1 MDGQKEKHIDLGPEK
16 QMLKHLGGKFHH
28 PHHPMV
34 SHCLQKSQI
43 ILLRIQALPI
53 MTPIVLISSSA
64 GSPTTGHL
72 GALVL
77 PKHVQLLPPTEFC
90 SSYLNTIGLR
100 IDSQT
105 LRKDSVQVF
114 CGDRVWE
121 MITKIPGAQIPGAGK
136 KGNR

>member
-1 MDGQKEKHIDLGPEK
+1 
-16 QMLKHLGGKFHH
+16 
-28 PHHPMV
+28 
-34 SHCLQKSQI
+34 
-43 ILLRIQALPI
+43 

-64 GSPTTGHL
+64 GSPTTSHL

-114 CGDRVWE
+114 CGDGVWE
-121 MITKIPGAQIPGAGK
+121 MITKIPGAQQGRK
-136 KGNR
+136 KIGRGNIIMFPLRATKV